1 MRDNRIGP
9 GRALLA
15 AAALTLLAVFVAR
28 AEGEVTAFVG
38 ATVIDGSG
46 AAPLPEATVLVVG
59 ERIVAVAPRQALELP
74 ARARIVE
81 VGGKWIIPGLV
92 DAHIHLFQSGG
103 AYTRPD
109 IIDLRAHR
117 PYAEEVARVKA
128 RIELTLARYLASG
141 ITAVVDVGG
150 PLWNFE
156 VRARAARAPLAP
168 RVAVAGPL
176 LATYAP
182 PALAGADPP
191 IVRIATPDEARAEVR
206 RQLLHDP
213 DLIKIWFVFPARELG
228 PEIAWVRA
236 AVAESHAGG
245 VRVVAHATQRRVA
258 RAVIEAG
265 VDVLAHSIDD
275 GPVDDRLLALMKAR
289 DVVYTTTIVVK
300 EGYREVLGLEVRLS
314 DIERRLGDPEAIAS
328 FRDLETLSR
337 RLLAWWLRPRPP
349 PPLHPPLDPVVGA
362 NLARVWAR
370 GITVAAGSDAGN
382 IGTLHGPALHR
393 ELELMVAAGL
403 TPAAVL
409 VAATRGGARVMGRDG
424 DHGTLAPGKLAD
436 MVILDADPLADIR
449 NTRRIHLVVKG
460 GRVLDPDEIMARAR
474 AAHAAR

>member
-1 MRDNRIGP
+1 MRGNRIGP
-9 GRALLA
+9 GRPLLT

-46 AAPLPEATVLVVG
+46 AAPLPEATVLVEG
-59 ERIVAVAPRQALELP
+59 ERVVAVAPRRALELP

-141 ITAVVDVGG
+141 VTAVVDVGG

-289 DVVYTTTIVVK
+289 DVIYTTTIVVK

-349 PPLHPPLDPVVGA
+349 PPLDPPLDPVVGA

-370 GITVAAGSDAGN
+370 GIPVAAGSDAGN

-424 DHGTLAPGKLAD
+424 DLGTLAPGKLAD